1 MAENQGPASETSPL
15 LGERSEPYSIFTT
28 AQKRLIILTAALAS
42 SFSPLSANIYYP
54 ALNSIAAD
62 LGVSSSQINL
72 TITTYMLC
80 QGVAPAFM
88 GSFADQ
94 AGRRPAYIL
103 CFGIYIVGNLALA
116 LQHSY
121 PALLILRAMQSCG
134 SSGTVALASAV
145 AADVITSA
153 ERGTYMGITSLGIIL
168 APSVGPLLGGLLSQ
182 YLGWQAI
189 FWFLAIASSIFF
201 LPLLL
206 FFPET
211 CRNIVGDGSIVPQ
224 GWNRSVL
231 VWYRQQHSPG
241 SPLPTS
247 PVKERIALPNPLSTL
262 RLLLHR
268 PTGFVLLSNG
278 LLFASYYAVTA
289 GIPSQFK
296 DLYQM
301 NDLAIGLVFI
311 PAGIGSLL
319 STTFNG
325 LILDWNYRRMQRRVG
340 LPVQKSRQ
348 THGAFPIEQVRLQIC
363 LPLIVSS
370 LSTATNRVTP
380 PPPPLWH
387 GLALIFTISFAIT
400 AAYNIMNILIVD
412 LYYATPATAMAANNL
427 VRCILGAGAT
437 GLVHPA
443 ILRWGTGRTYGVVGG
458 VVGGIVCLLLVVYV
472 KGMGWRQ
479 GVADGEIE
487 AE

>member
-1 MAENQGPASETSPL
+1 MPNSRQAQASLMATSQPATEGTPL
-15 LGERSEPYSIFTT
+15 LAEQPAKKPYSVFT
-28 AQKRLIILTAALAS
+28 AGQKRLIILTAALAS

-54 ALNSIAAD
+54 ALNSIASD
-62 LGVSSSQINL
+62 LHVTSSQINL

-80 QGVAPAFM
+80 QGLAPTFM

-103 CFGIYIVGNLALA
+103 CFVIYITGNIALA

-121 PALLILRAMQSCG
+121 PALLILRAIQSCG

-168 APSVGPLLGGLLSQ
+168 APSLGPLIGGLLSQ

-189 FWFLAIASSIFF
+189 FWFLSITSGTF
-201 LPLLL
+201 LVPLLL

-211 CRNIVGDGSIVPQ
+211 CRKIVGDGSYPPR
-224 GWNRSVL
+224 GWNQSGL
-231 VWYRQQHSPG
+231 AWYKQWRMPAPVTTGTMGQN
-241 SPLPTS
+241 LP
-247 PVKERIALPNPLSTL
+247 RLRLPNPLSTL
-262 RLLLHR
+262 SLLLHR
-268 PTGFVLLSNG
+268 PTGLVLLSNG

-296 DLYQM
+296 GTYQL
-301 NDLAIGLVFI
+301 NDLAIGLVFV
-311 PAGIGSLL
+311 PAGVGSLL
-319 STTFNG
+319 STTFSG
-325 LILDWNYRRMQRRVG
+325 LLLDWNYRRLQG
-340 LPVQKSRQ
+340 QIGSPLTQAHQ
-348 THGAFPIEQVRLQIC
+348 HEAFPIERARIQIC
-363 LPLIVSS
+363 LPLTVLAAMSILSYATLMS
-370 LSTATNRVTP
+370 LAMPSFSHA
-380 PPPPLWH
+380 
-387 GLALIFTISFAIT
+387 LALIFTISFSIT

-427 VRCILGAGAT
+427 VRCFLGAAAT

-443 ILRWGTGRTYGVVGG
+443 
-458 VVGGIVCLLLVVYV
+458 
-472 KGMGWRQ
+472 MG
-479 GVADGEIE
+479 
-487 AE
+487 

>member
-1 MAENQGPASETSPL
+1 MAENQRPVSETTPL
-15 LGERSEPYSIFTT
+15 LGDSGPYSAFTT
-28 AQKRLIILTAALAS
+28 AQKRLIILAAALAS

-80 QGVAPAFM
+80 QGIAPTFM

-103 CFGIYIVGNLALA
+103 CFGIYIVGNIALA

-153 ERGTYMGITSLGIIL
+153 ERGTYMAITSLGIIL
-168 APSVGPLLGGLLSQ
+168 APSVGPLLGGMLSQ

-189 FWFLAIASSIFF
+189 FWFLAVASSIFF

-211 CRNIVGDGSIVPQ
+211 CRNIVGDGSIVPH

-231 VWYRQQHSPG
+231 VWYRQRHSPETLT
-241 SPLPTS
+241 P
-247 PVKERIALPNPLSTL
+247 PVKERIALPNPLATL

-268 PTGFVLLSNG
+268 PTGLVLLSNG
-278 LLFASYYAVTA
+278 LLFAGYYAVTA

-296 DLYQM
+296 EIYQM
-301 NDLAIGLVFI
+301 NDLAIGMVFI

-325 LILDWNYRRMQRRVG
+325 MILDWNYRRLQQKFG
-340 LPVQKSRQ
+340 HPVQKTGQ
-348 THGAFPIEQVRLQIC
+348 NHGSFPIEQARLQIC
-363 LPLIVSS
+363 LPLIIISAIAILSYALLMS
-370 LSTATNRVTP
+370 LATQ
-380 PPPPLWH
+380 PPLWQA
-387 GLALIFTISFAIT
+387 LALIFTISFAIT

-427 VRCILGAGAT
+427 VRCFLGAGAT
-437 GLVHPA
+437 GVVHPA
-443 ILRWGTGRTYGVVGG
+443 IVRWG
-458 VVGGIVCLLLVVYV
+458 IDEH
-472 KGMGWRQ
+472 M
-479 GVADGEIE
+479 DG
-487 AE
+487 